1 MKMECVRLLAF
12 LWMLIG
18 RWVMGFESFQSVDW
32 IKRDKAHVDR
42 VVRVLFGVKAENST
56 TLEEYFWKVSDPR

>member
-1 MKMECVRLLAF
+1 
-12 LWMLIG
+12 
-18 RWVMGFESFQSVDW
+18 MGFESFQSVDW